1 MCGNIG
7 YVWQYRLCMA
17 ILVMYGNIGYVW
29 QYRLCMAIL
38 VMWGNIG
45 SVWQYWLCVAISV
58 MYGNIQAPAF
68 FISLARVSFNGL
80 STVQK
85 AQGVKARVF

>member
-1 MCGNIG
+1 MCGNIGYVWQYWLCMAILVMCGNIG
-7 YVWQYRLCMA
+7 YVWQYRLCVA
-17 ILVMYGNIGYVW
+17 ILVMCGNIGY
-29 QYRLCMAIL
+29 
-38 VMWGNIG
+38 
-45 SVWQYWLCVAISV
+45 VWQYWLCVAILV
-58 MYGNIQAPAF
+58 MCGNIQAPAF

>member
-17 ILVMYGNIGYVW
+17 ILVMCGNIGCVW
-29 QYRLCMAIL
+29 QYQLCMAIL
-38 VMWGNIG
+38 VM
-45 SVWQYWLCVAISV
+45 C
-58 MYGNIQAPAF
+58 GNIQAPAF

-80 STVQK
+80 STVQR
-85 AQGVKARVF
+85 AQGVKARGF